1 MKFAKGI
8 VIALCGL
15 LLCLLLGTGGAVWW
29 NNRAVA
35 APDPLKVGASLER
48 GIAWLDGHG
57 DQILRDGNSMLWW
70 MVREAARRTDDS
82 RLAQL
87 FARYEA
93 QYLDHGGNLWTH
105 LFDEG
110 STEPIRY
117 MEVEQLP
124 YYNQYFLYALTCDK
138 LLGAEELIQRQNQ
151 ADFCDHGRYRLMP
164 ACVTHQLMGL
174 RFLQR
179 RQCGDQEAVAVAVAA
194 LQDKIVHQLTW
205 DVRVVDVY
213 IQRVLMLVDSGAA
226 DRVKP
231 IWLRRVLDAQLSDGG
246 WSGTR
251 PIVRL
256 GLSAPLCFTQG
267 GIAFRVPQSN
277 FHATAQG
284 VLLTSLLLED
294 GD

>member
-1 MKFAKGI
+1 MKLVKGI

-15 LLCLLLGTGGAVWW
+15 LLCLLLGTGGTVWW
-29 NNRAVA
+29 NNRAVP
-35 APDPLKVGASLER
+35 APAQEALAASLER

-57 DQILRDGNSMLWW
+57 DDILRDGNAMLWW
-70 MVREAARRTDDS
+70 MVREAARHTDDS
-82 RLAQL
+82 RLSAL
-87 FARYEA
+87 FARYEG
-93 QYLDHGGNLWTH
+93 QYLAHGGNMWAH

-117 MEVEQLP
+117 MEVERLP

-138 LLGAEELIQRQNQ
+138 LLGAEDLIHRQNQ
-151 ADFCDHGRYRLMP
+151 ADFCDHGRYRFMP

-179 RQCGDQEAVAVAVAA
+179 GQCGDQEAVAVAVAA
-194 LQDKIVHQLTW
+194 LQDKIERQLTW

-226 DRVKP
+226 DRIKP
-231 IWLRRVLDAQLSDGG
+231 IWLQRVLDAQLNDGG

-251 PIVRL
+251 PIVRV
-256 GLSAPLCFTQG
+256 GLATPLCFTQS
-267 GIAFRVPQSN
+267 GIAFTVPRST